1 MLVKITEADGT
12 KRYMN
17 GAIESLS
24 IDIESKTLYMKVTGI
39 TKDFMFT
46 IKGNV
51 EITESEVLKP
61 L

>member
-1 MLVKITEADGT
+1 MIVSITEADGT

-17 GAIESLS
+17 GAIESLN
-24 IDIESKTLYMKVTGI
+24 IDLETKTLYMKVTGI
-39 TKDFMFT
+39 TKDFMFS

-51 EITESEVLKP
+51 EITESEVLHP

>member
-17 GAIESLS
+17 GAIESLN
-24 IDIESKTLYMKVTGI
+24 IDLEIKTLYMKVTGI
-39 TKDFMFT
+39 TKDFIFS

-51 EITESEVLKP
+51 DISECEVL
-61 L
+61 

>member
-1 MLVKITEADGT
+1 MLVKITETDGT

-24 IDIESKTLYMKVTGI
+24 IDLETKTLSMKVTGI
-39 TKDFMFT
+39 TKDFIFS

-51 EITESEVLKP
+51 DISECEVL
-61 L
+61 

>member
-1 MLVKITEADGT
+1 MIVSITETDGT

-17 GAIESLS
+17 GAIETLN
-24 IDIESKTLYMKVTGI
+24 IDLETKTLYMKVTGI
-39 TKDFMFT
+39 TKDFMFS

-51 EITESEVLKP
+51 DIQESEVLHP

>member
-1 MLVKITEADGT
+1 MIVSITEADGT

-24 IDIESKTLYMKVTGI
+24 IDIESKTLNMKVTGI

-51 EITESEVLKP
+51 EITESEVLHP